1 MWVCAESDWDFY
13 ESPGPFF
20 KLENKINHYGS
31 VSLVETFC
39 LFKYICFSHSFF
51 NPLPPTYNSLGMNFF
66 CNVISE
72 FHFFFFLGFWKAYSC
87 RTVVS
92 DWQISTV
99 SRLCYGFPF
108 VAWWVVFQRLCGTLM
123 HCNICYRSE
132 SYRSVNALNSSWPSY
147 ESRSYTEEQVLTIRN
162 ANNWLH

>member
-1 MWVCAESDWDFY
+1 MWVCAESDGDFY

-51 NPLPPTYNSLGMNFF
+51 NPLLPTYNSLGVNFF

-72 FHFFFFLGFWKAYSC
+72 FHFFFSWGFERHIVAVLWFLIGKSLQYQDYAMAFH
-87 RTVVS
+87 
-92 DWQISTV
+92 
-99 SRLCYGFPF
+99 L
-108 VAWWVVFQRLCGTLM
+108 WWVVFQRLCGTLM